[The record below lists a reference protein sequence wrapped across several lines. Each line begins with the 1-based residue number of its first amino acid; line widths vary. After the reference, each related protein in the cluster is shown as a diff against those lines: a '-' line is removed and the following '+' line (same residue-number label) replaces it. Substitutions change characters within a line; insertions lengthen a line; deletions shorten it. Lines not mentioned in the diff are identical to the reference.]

1 MTDIAQLLK
10 TSLPKRVLLCRCHN
24 FEFAAL
30 LIADCSVNAR
40 GITDKLKQVLL
51 SAVSTSLPRQLELKC
66 DVGLAKLEPNIPFWP
81 VVSARARL
89 NLSIAHHHREMP
101 AHLVSIGA

>member
-81 VVSARARL
+81 VVFARARL
-89 NLSIAHHHREMP
+89 NLSIAHHHRELP